1 MPLLPLNGNTVA
13 PSDAPCQTTAH
24 RFLMVGRLAPWSF
37 PSSSKSDTEAC
48 CARNVRTEREENKQ
62 RNNTYWLV
70 LAAFVIAMGRS
81 PVSNKEN
88 EYREHV
94 PARETRVFH
103 TGSILSLAAMILVAI
118 WGDPTIPKKRDVST
132 ACTRVVH
139 FPTSIGRQVQ
149 IVVVVEHHHVGLF
162 PPAVSAITTGT
173 ATAPIRSRAL
183 SSGGA
188 TARTGAASA
197 TRSTAIQCFE
207 APPHT
212 ER

>member
-48 CARNVRTEREENKQ
+48 VVHETSERREKRTNNVTTL
-62 RNNTYWLV
+62 TYWLV

-81 PVSNKEN
+81 PISNKEN

-103 TGSILSLAAMILVAI
+103 TGSTLSLAAMILVAI
-118 WGDPTIPKKRDVST
+118 WGDPTISKKRDVST
-132 ACTRVVH
+132 VCTRVVH
-139 FPTSIGRQVQ
+139 FPTSIDRQVQ

-162 PPAVSAITTGT
+162 
-173 ATAPIRSRAL
+173 L
-183 SSGGA
+183 L
-188 TARTGAASA
+188 
-197 TRSTAIQCFE
+197 Q
-207 APPHT
+207 
-212 ER
+212 